1 VSNPTR
7 FSPSSASSHATFTPA
22 AAKRAAS
29 SSNAPALARSPG
41 PTAAS
46 GRGEPAGQPAWRGAR
61 HHYDGQVGAI
71 ARAGFTRATVNVLLA
86 ALLVAL
92 GVSIDASSARAA
104 TTEVGCSALQS
115 AINTVAAKANHG
127 EGEVIVLDELCDGTN
142 LGISSGVT
150 LPAGSNF
157 SIEGK
162 AGTNAGFDG
171 TGVTGSLLGTVGPE
185 EAGTMTLSN
194 LTFQHANLT
203 GASALSIRAVAV
215 TLSHDSFIENEE
227 RGGDGVH
234 AAFVEVGHSGC
245 PPASPPAITVTDSE
259 FLKNKLTLENTH
271 GGGGAAWL
279 KDVCEDS
286 RNVLEDN
293 RFEGNVLEAT
303 KAAKAVEVTGAG
315 LQFVGSEPNP
325 AAVSQRGNV
334 FDSNSL
340 LAIPSAEG
348 NYGGGG
354 EWVENADLTSV
365 GDRFS
370 RNQLVG
376 TDNAAIES
384 WSWGAGLGIITPSCE
399 GQLPELPASTLEDDV
414 AAGNAIGP
422 GTPVDLGGGGIW
434 FGCLDLRVLDSTV
447 TLNASPYG
455 AGIEGEPE
463 GLLEIANSI
472 VAEDSTGDETYGIT
486 EPVKA
491 SFSDV
496 CATASSSAPLP
507 GSGNICANPLLADNG
522 DPASFDV
529 AETGSSPTIDAGSN
543 ALIPAGL
550 LTDFYGSPR
559 VVASHYN
566 YPPCTSGA
574 LLEPTLA
581 APVVDMGAAEFG
593 PVAVAL
599 AEQCAVMSEPHTQ
612 GSSTTGGSTTQG
624 PATSKSSVFSLPSFL
639 ERRNNRLLLT
649 FTGLAAGRLRVRAT
663 FKLARS
669 VVAVIKGHRQRTS
682 RIETVSYGQASYAV
696 TSPGKATVVLTP
708 TKRALAVLASR
719 RRLRVLLSITFTA
732 AGAAPSSREKTI
744 TVIAGA
750 PAKHKR

>member
-1 VSNPTR
+1 
-7 FSPSSASSHATFTPA
+7 
-22 AAKRAAS
+22 
-29 SSNAPALARSPG
+29 
-41 PTAAS
+41 
-46 GRGEPAGQPAWRGAR
+46 
-61 HHYDGQVGAI
+61 
-71 ARAGFTRATVNVLLA
+71 VLLA

-92 GVSIDASSARAA
+92 GVSVDASSARAA
-104 TTEVGCSALQS
+104 TTEVGCSGLQS
-115 AINTVAAKANHG
+115 TINKVAAEPNHG
-127 EGEVIVLDELCDGTN
+127 EGEVIVLDELCEAAN
-142 LGISSGVT
+142 LESSSGVT

-162 AGTNAGFDG
+162 SGTNSGFDG
-171 TGVTGSLLGTVGPE
+171 AGVTGSLLGTVGSE
-185 EAGTMTLSN
+185 EAGAMTLDN
-194 LTFQHANLT
+194 LTFEHANLT
-203 GASALSIRAVAV
+203 GASALSIRAVRV
-215 TLSHDSFIENEE
+215 TLSHDSFIENQE
-227 RGGDGVH
+227 RGGEGVH
-234 AAFVEVGHSGC
+234 AAFVEVGHSDC
-245 PPASPPAITVTDSE
+245 QPASPPAITVTDSE
-259 FLKNKLTLENTH
+259 FLKNKLTLENAH

-279 KDVCEDS
+279 KDVCEVS
-286 RNVLEDN
+286 QNVLEDN

-325 AAVSQRGNV
+325 AALSQRGNV

-340 LAIPSAEG
+340 LATPSAEG

-365 GDRFS
+365 ADRFS
-370 RNQLVG
+370 RNELVG
-376 TDNAAIES
+376 TDNPAIES
-384 WSWGAGLGIITPSCE
+384 WSWGAGVGIFTPSCE
-399 GQLPELPASTLEDDV
+399 GQLAKLPESTLEDDV
-414 AAGNAIGP
+414 VAGNAIGS
-422 GTPVDLGGGGIW
+422 GTPVDLGGGGVW
-434 FGCLDLRVLDSTV
+434 FGCLRLQVLDSTV

-496 CATASSSAPLP
+496 CATAASSAPLP

-529 AETGSSPTIDAGSN
+529 AETASSPTIDAGSN

-559 VVASHYN
+559 VVSSHYTHN
-566 YPPCTSGA
+566 TDLPCTSGTT
-574 LLEPTLA
+574 LEPTLA

-593 PVAVAL
+593 PVAVPDAV
-599 AEQCAVMSEPHTQ
+599 ECAVMSEPPPQGSTTSVTQ
-612 GSSTTGGSTTQG
+612 GSK
-624 PATSKSSVFSLPSFL
+624 TSKSSVFSLPSFL
-639 ERRNNRLLLT
+639 ERRNDRLLLT
-649 FTGLAAGRLRVRAT
+649 FTGLATGRLRVRAT

-669 VVAVIKGHRQRTS
+669 VVAVIKGHHRRTS
-682 RIETVSYGQASYAV
+682 RIETVTYGQASYAV
-696 TSPGKATVVLTP
+696 TRPGKATVVLTP
-708 TKRALAVLASR
+708 TKRALAALASG

-732 AGAAPSSREKTI
+732 AGAAPSTREKTI
-744 TVIAGA
+744 TVIHSA